1 VILDPLKWIQ
11 EIFGQGLPRHRNLTS
26 VSNWVEIVCPLIFD
40 QRAMFDTSAAG
51 AVAGSERNVYL
62 S

>member
-1 VILDPLKWIQ
+1 MILDPLKWIQ
-11 EIFGQGLPRHRNLTS
+11 EIFGQGLPRHRNLT
-26 VSNWVEIVCPLIFD
+26 VSNGVEIVCPLIFD
-40 QRAMFDTSAAG
+40 QRAMFDTFAAG